1 MIGVKD
7 MEMFHLLIDI
17 TVTEGLQQQPL
28 LKEYEICVLI
38 DFDNCKL
45 LASTDLVY
53 LQDEEL

>member
-1 MIGVKD
+1 M
-7 MEMFHLLIDI
+7 IDI
-17 TVTEGLQQQPL
+17 TVTEGLQQQPS